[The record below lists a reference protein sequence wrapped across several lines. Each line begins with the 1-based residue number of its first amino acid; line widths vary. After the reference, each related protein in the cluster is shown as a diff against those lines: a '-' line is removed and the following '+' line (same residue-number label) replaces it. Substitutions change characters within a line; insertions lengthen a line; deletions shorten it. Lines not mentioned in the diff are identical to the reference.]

1 MLSTSVLETIRKPPL
16 AEGCPNCIRKTRKY
30 HRWELLLKSVM
41 FYILHYIYHTQPLP
55 KFCEKLLQLPYT
67 NFTEIAQSAA
77 ELWPKKTIFSMAD
90 VRHLEFK
97 KKSYLFTWLS
107 LSSKYAVM
115 YQISSKS
122 ANCSSRNGDLMI
134 CNMAAICHVEF
145 WNLEFVTWP
154 LLPCYSASLCKISL
168 KSYNRVLSYGKKRF
182 LKWWKI
188 F

>member
-16 AEGCPNCIRKTRKY
+16 AEGCPNCIRKTRNTTAENFCW
-30 HRWELLLKSVM
+30 RVWCFT
-41 FYILHYIYHTQPLP
+41 FYITFTIHNHCPNSVKTAAASLH
-55 KFCEKLLQLPYT
+55 KFYWNCA
-67 NFTEIAQSAA
+67 IGCWVMA
-77 ELWPKKTIFSMAD
+77 KKNDFQYGGCPPSWI
-90 VRHLEFK
+90 L